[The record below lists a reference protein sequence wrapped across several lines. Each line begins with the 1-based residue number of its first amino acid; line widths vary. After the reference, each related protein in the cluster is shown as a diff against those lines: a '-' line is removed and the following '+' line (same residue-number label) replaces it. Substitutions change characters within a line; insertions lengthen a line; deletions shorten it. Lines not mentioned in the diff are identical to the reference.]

1 MENWECI
8 LVKFSDESIS
18 GGGVRMREESR
29 VMPVVWLEQQ
39 VSRGHGLRWGRVG
52 EDSWEGRKTI
62 HVGLEFPFRKQSGE
76 AESWIWAWGA

>member
-39 VSRGHGLRWGRVG
+39 VSRGPRTEMGKGRRG
-52 EDSWEGRKTI
+52 QLGRTEN
-62 HVGLEFPFRKQSGE
+62 HTCWFGVSF
-76 AESWIWAWGA
+76 